1 MKLYRC
7 SYLISLIIILAVYP
21 GAASSDTATR
31 EKRFPMTV
39 GETTEVIEDWF
50 RHKGYQVRQ
59 DQHKVGHRTLHAT
72 GHQEDWQIQLSPHSP
87 LATRVTV
94 TGPGLDPE
102 IEQQLWDHIS
112 RHLGVTVPP
121 PEASSPSDTIPASV
135 LLKIESVVCISA
147 RSDTN
152 EAQFSGF
159 IVDTD
164 GLILCTAHGL
174 QNLSELTITL
184 YDGRETTGR
193 ILHRDP
199 RQDLV
204 LIQMPLTS
212 ETAISLFEGRNLLG
226 LGERVFTVGCPVNL
240 RGTIYAGSI
249 NGPPRRVDELPLWQ
263 VQMEVHPGSS
273 GSPVFD
279 YQGNLVGMVKG
290 RYRGTTTMGFVIPL
304 ETIINVLKE
313 NRPR

>member
-1 MKLYRC
+1 MKINRFAC
-7 SYLISLIIILAVYP
+7 PIILLTILAVFP
-21 GAASSDTATR
+21 GAAAAG

-39 GETTEVIEDWF
+39 GETTEVIENWF
-50 RHKGYQVRQ
+50 QNNGYQVQQ
-59 DQHKVGHRTLHAT
+59 DQPKVGHRTLHIT
-72 GHQEDWQIQLSPHSP
+72 GDQPGWQIQLTPHSP
-87 LATRVTV
+87 LATRVTI
-94 TGPGLDPE
+94 TCPGLSPD

-112 RHLGVTVPP
+112 RHLGMPP
-121 PEASSPSDTIPASV
+121 HPHPPAAPSPGDGIPTSV
-135 LLKIESVVCISA
+135 LSKIESVVCINA
-147 RSDTN
+147 RSDEK

-174 QNLSELTITL
+174 ENFSDLTITL

-193 ILHRDP
+193 ILHRDR

-204 LIQMPLTS
+204 LIHMPLTS
-212 ETAISLFEGRNLLG
+212 ETAISLFKGRNLLG

-279 YQGNLVGMVKG
+279 YQGNFVGMVKG

-313 NRPR
+313 NRPK